1 MREMQNSTNH
11 NPHRNHQ
18 RSRNSTS
25 SSSGFNNIRNRTHSW
40 SNVDKRSTSAKPI
53 SAHSRQSSAIIPDS
67 RYRTTSEGNAHFDIK
82 PRSIGKSRR
91 EKFREI
97 NVWLDWFHGKKYD
110 FWNKSF
116 EFTKNISL
124 QELENQSI
132 LEAHQWVPAPLSVLS
147 PPGVPIP

>member
-1 MREMQNSTNH
+1 MLIKRSLTQSGKYRVYIWHFLCEISVAATLFPLLLFRETIYSAMREMQNSTNH

-53 SAHSRQSSAIIPDS
+53 SGHCRQSSAIIPDS

-82 PRSIGKSRR
+82 PRSIGKSTC
-91 EKFREI
+91 EKKI
-97 NVWLDWFHGKKYD
+97 VK
-110 FWNKSF
+110 
-116 EFTKNISL
+116 T
-124 QELENQSI
+124 
-132 LEAHQWVPAPLSVLS
+132 
-147 PPGVPIP
+147 

>member
-1 MREMQNSTNH
+1 MQNSTNH

-53 SAHSRQSSAIIPDS
+53 SGHCRQSSAIIPDS

-82 PRSIGKSRR
+82 PRSIGKSTC
-91 EKFREI
+91 EKKIVKTYIF
-97 NVWLDWFHGKKYD
+97 LLSFTD
-110 FWNKSF
+110 FEKNRQIDHIVIYFSTLTKSCKF
-116 EFTKNISL
+116 FCVSNPKMLLRSTRL
-124 QELENQSI
+124 QKIGQ
-132 LEAHQWVPAPLSVLS
+132 
-147 PPGVPIP
+147 